1 VSAPLRIDR
10 RTLIAAGA
18 AAFATGAFAPR
29 ALRAQTG
36 NAGRIDVHNHLI
48 PPAYL
53 AAGRTQIVAG
63 ADTDPTRVVSWS
75 PDAALD
81 EMDRSGV
88 ATAMLSISTPS
99 VASVANGNRDLAR
112 RLTRTCNEY
121 AASLVRD
128 RPARFGSFA
137 AVPLPDVEGAIAEAA
152 YALDT
157 LHADGIGLYTS
168 YGDRY
173 PGDPAFAPFF
183 AELNRRGA
191 VAFVHPASPGC
202 CATSLGAL
210 PASLDEFMFEV
221 TRAITSMIFGGTFA
235 QFPNVRFIFTHAGG
249 TTMPISGRIAAFGAR
264 HHEFDAD
271 DPKGVLA
278 ILKSLHYDI
287 ANSTNP
293 SAMAALLNLIP
304 TDRIL
309 FGSDTPYVPIAV
321 TATGFERLTLA
332 DDVRYAIARG
342 NALTLF
348 PRLA

>member
-1 VSAPLRIDR
+1 MSAVNR
-10 RTLIAAGA
+10 RAVLAGGA
-18 AAFATGAFAPR
+18 AALASGLLVPHR
-29 ALRAQTG
+29 LRAQGATT
-36 NAGRIDVHNHLI
+36 GRIDVHNHLV

-53 AAGRTQIVAG
+53 AAGRKQIIAG
-63 ADTDPTRVVSWS
+63 ADTDPTRVVNWS
-75 PDAALD
+75 PAAALE

-88 ATAMLSISTPS
+88 ATAMLSMSTPGIAEI
-99 VASVANGNRDLAR
+99 VAGDRDAAR
-112 RLTRTCNEY
+112 RLARACNEY
-121 AASLVRD
+121 AASLVRE
-128 RPARFGSFA
+128 RPARFGTFA
-137 AVPLPDVEGAIAEAA
+137 AVPLPDVDGALAEAA
-152 YALDT
+152 YALDA
-157 LHADGIGLYTS
+157 LHADGIGILTS
-168 YGDRY
+168 YGDRH
-173 PGDPAFAPFF
+173 PGDPAFKPFF
-183 AELNRRGA
+183 AELDRRGA
-191 VAFVHPASPGC
+191 VVFVHPTSPNC
-202 CATSLGAL
+202 CAASLGAL

-264 HHEFDAD
+264 HHEYDAD
-271 DPKGVLA
+271 DPQGALA

-287 ANSTNP
+287 ANSTNA
-293 SAMAALLNLIP
+293 SAMSALMNLVP

-321 TATGFERLTLA
+321 TAAGFERLALA